1 MSWLFSQAL
10 VEEYLGDI
18 SLDGEQSVQSNGKP
32 IQQAYCALDKM
43 TKFSRLSRFGM
54 MFKPL
59 TESLGKE
66 LLMSYLEG
74 FHAKTYRQQAK
85 EQALMEKG
93 QECGS
98 KWHASFAKFDQNM
111 FMWKIPQYS
120 LLEDLESY
128 SQTWPKWGSMLNG
141 ECWERQP
148 LVEITKEKEF
158 GLWPTPVTSD
168 YAARRPSKGWR
179 GTSDLPS
186 VAWTRNGGKENP
198 EKPPLKLNALW
209 VEWMMGWPVGWT
221 DLKPLEMDKYQEWQ
235 QSHGSCLKND

>member
-18 SLDGEQSVQSNGKP
+18 CLDGEQFVPLNGKN
-32 IQQAYCALDKM
+32 IQQAYCVLDKT

-54 MFKPL
+54 MCKPL
-59 TESLGKE
+59 TENLGEE
-66 LLMSYLEG
+66 LLMLYLG
-74 FHAKTYRQQAK
+74 DFHAKTSRQQAK

-111 FMWKIPQYS
+111 YMWKIPQYS
-120 LLEDLESY
+120 LLEDLELY

-148 LVEITKEKEF
+148 LVETIKEKEF
-158 GLWPTPVTSD
+158 GL
-168 YAARRPSKGWR
+168 
-179 GTSDLPS
+179 
-186 VAWTRNGGKENP
+186 
-198 EKPPLKLNALW
+198 
-209 VEWMMGWPVGWT
+209 
-221 DLKPLEMDKYQEWQ
+221 
-235 QSHGSCLKND
+235 